1 MDCFPLYLEDG
12 VTEPL
17 LEWNLGFS
25 FDEVVEG
32 LERMCTVRHYGCTR
46 TGQEGEA
53 LLSLTLP
60 SGTLALSVKPLLSHR
75 SPFSPLIILHRTL
88 LSVTSTTP
96 VSPGDW
102 ENFRRHLTLTFL
114 RAGG

>member
-1 MDCFPLYLEDG
+1 

-25 FDEVVEG
+25 LDEVVEG
-32 LERMCTVRHYGCTR
+32 LEKMCIVRHYIYTR
-46 TGQEGEA
+46 ICQEGEA

-88 LSVTSTTP
+88 LSVASTAT
-96 VSPGDW
+96 VSPQDW
-102 ENFRRHLTLTFL
+102 ENFRRHLTLAFL
-114 RAGG
+114 RTGG

>member
-1 MDCFPLYLEDG
+1 

-32 LERMCTVRHYGCTR
+32 LEKMCTMRHYVYTR
-46 TGQEGEA
+46 ICQKGEA
-53 LLSLTLP
+53 LLYPTLP
-60 SGTLALSVKPLLSHR
+60 SGTLALSVKPLLSRH

-88 LSVTSTTP
+88 LSVTSTGT
-96 VSPGDW
+96 VSPQDW
-102 ENFRRHLTLTFL
+102 ENFRQHLTLAFL

>member
-1 MDCFPLYLEDG
+1 MGSNL
-12 VTEPL
+12 L
-17 LEWNLGFS
+17 LEWNLGFT

-32 LERMCTVRHYGCTR
+32 LEKMCTLRGYVHAR
-46 TGQEGEA
+46 TDRDGET

-60 SGTLALSVKPLLSHR
+60 SGVLELSVKPLLSHR

-88 LSVTSTTP
+88 LTVASAGAVTPQDRET
-96 VSPGDW
+96 
-102 ENFRRHLTLTFL
+102 FRQHLTLAFL